1 MRNNLNLGL
10 IIGFM
15 ALAGCQSIPTDNEFV
30 CSTQTDWHQLGLTTA
45 QKGKSVRA
53 FDNYK
58 AQCGDALPQNAQDLY
73 LDGFTIGI
81 KEYCTYENGF
91 ELAQK
96 DIENPNVCPFEIRA
110 EFDKGYKIG
119 YLDRREKKEN
129 ADYAERELERR
140 ALQNRNGQSS
150 TGQ

>member
-10 IIGFM
+10 IIGFI
-15 ALAGCQSIPTDNEFV
+15 ALAGCQSTTTDNEFV

-81 KEYCTYENGF
+81 KEYCTYENSRQSRHFLHNKSNYCKRNNKKPGS
-91 ELAQK
+91 
-96 DIENPNVCPFEIRA
+96 DIKFRA
-110 EFDKGYKIG
+110 
-119 YLDRREKKEN
+119 N
-129 ADYAERELERR
+129 
-140 ALQNRNGQSS
+140 
-150 TGQ
+150 